1 MIGGLT
7 DAKPSN
13 EEIEEI
19 VNSIKNKF
27 EELNYNSENF
37 NVDSYKT
44 QIVNGVNYFVK
55 VETDKEY
62 VHLRIHKALPHD
74 ESVISLHS
82 HQNNKKKED
91 EIIYF

>member
-7 DAKPSN
+7 DTKPSD
-13 EEIEEI
+13 EEIQEI

-27 EELNYNSENF
+27 QELNYNLENF

-55 VETDKEY
+55 VETDPNGGDNY
-62 VHLRIHKALPHD
+62 
-74 ESVISLHS
+74 SVWFVL
-82 HQNNKKKED
+82 
-91 EIIYF
+91 